1 MRKLVPL
8 LLLLAA
14 CDRPSTGGGNPPAP
28 PPAGPTTTQ
37 PPPQT
42 VQKVA
47 WATLSEIKYEQRK
60 PLPEQVV
67 ALDGK
72 RIEIAGFIYKGSG
85 NVRDI
90 KEFILMRDAG
100 TCCYGPQA
108 QYPHFIMVRVVDG
121 KGVNFTRDPIVVVGT
136 LRVGEKWDGDYLDWI
151 YELEAVEYRR
161 L

>member
-1 MRKLVPL
+1 
-8 LLLLAA
+8 
-14 CDRPSTGGGNPPAP
+14 
-28 PPAGPTTTQ
+28 
-37 PPPQT
+37 

-47 WATLSEIKYEQRK
+47 WATLADFKYEQRK

-72 RIEIAGFIYKGSG
+72 KVEIAGFIYKGSG

-108 QYPHFIMVRVVDG
+108 NYPHFVIVRVVAG
-121 KGVNFTRDPIVVVGT
+121 QGVNFTRDPIVVVGT
-136 LRVGEKWDGDYLDWI
+136 LRVGEKWDGDYLDCI
-151 YELEAVEYRR
+151 YELEAVEHRKS
-161 L
+161 